1 MSGHEGAWVSLT
13 VSLHR
18 LSADRELIVKPPIL
32 LDGGMG
38 QELIRRGAN
47 RKSDMWAAWAL
58 VHDPEL
64 VTAVHTDYIAAGVD
78 VLTTN
83 TYHTSAD
90 RLEYVGFGDRTEELT
105 RLAGRLAREV
115 ADNAGRDVMVAASL
129 PPLRHSYNPDP
140 DATYEELLDEYSE
153 MVGYLAESV
162 DLFLPETMGALFE
175 AQAAV
180 DAARESGRTVWVSFT
195 LQGSP
200 GPHLLD
206 GTSFAEAVASID
218 ADAYLI
224 NCCPPEEISSALPI
238 LRAVTNRPVGVY
250 ANGFREMP
258 LGYRRREGDP
268 LPPARTDMGTDRY
281 AQIVLEWVD
290 AGADIVGGCCE
301 IGPDHIARIRQVLP
315 QPYSD
320 L

>member
-1 MSGHEGAWVSLT
+1 MSLA
-13 VSLHR
+13 VSLHQ
-18 LSADRELIVKPPIL
+18 LSADCELIVKPPIL

-64 VTAVHTDYIAAGVD
+64 VTAVHTDFVAAGAD
-78 VLTTN
+78 ILTTN

-90 RLEYVGFGDRTEELT
+90 RLKYVGFGDRTEELT

-115 ADNAGRDVMVAASL
+115 ADNAGHDVMVAASL

-162 DLFLPETMGALFE
+162 DLFLPETMGTLFE

-180 DAARESGRTVWVSFT
+180 DAARESGRPVWVSFT

-224 NCCPPEEISSALPI
+224 NCCPPEEISNALPI
-238 LRAVTNRPVGVY
+238 LRAATNRLVGVY
-250 ANGFREMP
+250 ANGFRDMS

-268 LPPARTDMGTDRY
+268 LPSARTDMGTDRY

>member
-1 MSGHEGAWVSLT
+1 
-13 VSLHR
+13 
-18 LSADRELIVKPPIL
+18 
-32 LDGGMG
+32 MG
-38 QELIRRGAN
+38 QELIRRGADS
-47 RKSDMWAAWAL
+47 KSDMWSAWSL
-58 VHDPEL
+58 VYDPKL
-64 VTAVHTDYIAAGVD
+64 VTSVHTDYIAAGVD

-83 TYHTSAD
+83 TYSAFTD
-90 RLEYVGFGDRTEELT
+90 RLEDVGLGDRTEELT
-105 RLAGRLAREV
+105 RLAGQLAREV
-115 ADNAGRDVMVAASL
+115 ADNADRDVMVAASL

-140 DATYEELLDEYSE
+140 DATYEELLHEYSE

-180 DAARESGRTVWVSFT
+180 DAARESGRMVWVSFT

-224 NCCPPEEISSALPI
+224 NCCSPEEISSALPI
-238 LRAVTNRPVGVY
+238 LRAVTNRLVGVY
-250 ANGFREMP
+250 ANGFREVP
-258 LGYRRREGDP
+258 LGWRGREGDP
-268 LPPARTDMGTDRY
+268 LPSARTDMGTDRY

-301 IGPDHIARIRQVLP
+301 IGPDHIARIRQVLTEATVV
-315 QPYSD
+315 
-320 L
+320 

>member
-1 MSGHEGAWVSLT
+1 MRGHEGAGCDS
-13 VSLHR
+13 R
-18 LSADRELIVKPPIL
+18 LISTQLSSDCELVVKPPVL

-38 QELIRRGAN
+38 QELLRRGAN
-47 RKSDMWAAWAL
+47 SESDMWAAWAL
-58 VHDPEL
+58 IHDPEL
-64 VTAVHTDYIAAGVD
+64 VTAVHSDFVAAGAD

-90 RLEYVGFGDRTEELT
+90 RLEHVGFGDRTEELT

-115 ADNAGRDVMVAASL
+115 ADNAGREVLVAGSL

-140 DATYEELLDEYSE
+140 DATYEELLHEYSE
-153 MVGYLAESV
+153 MVGCLAEYV
-162 DLFLPETMGALFE
+162 DLFLPETMGTLFE
-175 AQAAV
+175 AQAAA
-180 DAARESGRTVWVSFT
+180 DAARESGRAVWVAFT

-224 NCCPPEEISSALPI
+224 NCCPPEEISGALPI
-238 LRAVTNRPVGVY
+238 LRASTNRLTGAY
-250 ANGFREMP
+250 ANGFSEMP
-258 LGYRRREGDP
+258 LGYRRRKGDP
-268 LPPARTDMGTDRY
+268 LPPGRTDMGTDRY
-281 AQIVLEWVD
+281 AQIVLEWLD

-301 IGPDHIARIRQVLP
+301 IGPDHIARICEVLP
-315 QPYSD
+315 GGP
-320 L
+320 